1 MNKRKLWLWGR
12 FRLNI
17 MLGQNGYSQ
26 VFAFPFK
33 KSSYPPNI
41 TEYFGWASVTH
52 NDARQSEVGLKLYA
66 AMTWGS

>member
-1 MNKRKLWLWGR
+1 
-12 FRLNI
+12 

-52 NDARQSEVGLKLYA
+52 YDARQSEVRLKLNA